1 MRQTPVH
8 TTGGRA
14 GGRKPSWELW
24 LSPNN
29 AQRIGSDRIGS
40 DRIGSD
46 RIGSGRSGAGKARAT
61 CCTAQ
66 HGKAEA
72 KATHYN
78 ATRRERQLAALTRPT
93 ANRRALRID
102 EDIGEDIGEDIP
114 CDVQRRTQRSKPP
127 LIALKKLNEIQTL
140 KYVNRSG

>member
-1 MRQTPVH
+1 M
-8 TTGGRA
+8 G
-14 GGRKPSWELW
+14 LW

-29 AQRIGSDRIGS
+29 AQRIGS

-46 RIGSGRSGAGKARAT
+46 RIGSGRSGAGKARAMR
-61 CCTAQ
+61 CTAQ

-93 ANRRALRID
+93 ANRQALRID
-102 EDIGEDIGEDIP
+102 EGIDEDMTRIFHATCNAERNAANRHG
-114 CDVQRRTQRSKPP
+114 
-127 LIALKKLNEIQTL
+127 IALKKPNEIQTL

>member
-1 MRQTPVH
+1 M
-8 TTGGRA
+8 
-14 GGRKPSWELW
+14 
-24 LSPNN
+24 LS
-29 AQRIGSDRIGS
+29 GSDRIGS
-40 DRIGSD
+40 DQIR
-46 RIGSGRSGAGKARAT
+46 SGRSGAGKARAMR
-61 CCTAQ
+61 CTAP

-93 ANRRALRID
+93 ANHQALRID
-102 EDIGEDIGEDIP
+102 EDIDEDIP
-114 CDVQRRTQRSKPP
+114 CDVQHRTRRSKPS

>member
-1 MRQTPVH
+1 MRQTRVH
-8 TTGGRA
+8 TTAGGRA
-14 GGRKPSWELW
+14 EAFVGLW
-24 LSPNN
+24 LNPNDCS
-29 AQRIGSDRIGS
+29 A
-40 DRIGSD
+40 D

-61 CCTAQ
+61 HCTAQ

-78 ATRRERQLAALTRPT
+78 ATRQLAALTRPT
-93 ANRRALRID
+93 ANRQALRID
-102 EDIGEDIGEDIP
+102 EDIDEDIP
-114 CDVQRRTQRSKPP
+114 CDVQHRTRRSKPS